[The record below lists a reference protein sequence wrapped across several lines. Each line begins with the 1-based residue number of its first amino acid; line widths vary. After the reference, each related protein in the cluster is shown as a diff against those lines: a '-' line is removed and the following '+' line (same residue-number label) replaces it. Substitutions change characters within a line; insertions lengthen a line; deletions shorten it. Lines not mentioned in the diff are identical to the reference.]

1 MAVAWCLVPWG
12 IVGRAA
18 PGRHRQLLGRLRAS
32 PLSPEPLLGQEVWKP
47 SPKLQEKFGKISCNY
62 PNDSCTNHTTAPQI
76 PCRRAEPKTGRAKTH
91 IWIQGDL
98 WKLSPWRA
106 QAGRGGSEGWK
117 GSRGPGS
124 AWAGGDPFRT
134 APSGKKPI
142 PRSPAWGRPPVCPRS
157 ASHALPDQ
165 ETEQGLR
172 GTG

>member
-1 MAVAWCLVPWG
+1 MAWCLVPRG

-106 QAGRGGSEGWK
+106 RAGRGVAKVGKAPLQYSPLWRKTHSKEPSLGRP
-117 GSRGPGS
+117 SRLPSLCLTRPPGPG
-124 AWAGGDPFRT
+124 D
-134 APSGKKPI
+134 
-142 PRSPAWGRPPVCPRS
+142 
-157 ASHALPDQ
+157 
-165 ETEQGLR
+165 
-172 GTG
+172 

>member
-1 MAVAWCLVPWG
+1 MAWCLVPWG
-12 IVGRAA
+12 LVGRAA

-98 WKLSPWRA
+98 WKLSLWR
-106 QAGRGGSEGWK
+106 
-117 GSRGPGS
+117 
-124 AWAGGDPFRT
+124 AWAGGGVVSKGWKGCRGSGSAWPGRARFRT
-134 APSGKKPI
+134 APTGTNPLQGAQPGEALPS
-142 PRSPAWGRPPVCPRS
+142 
-157 ASHALPDQ
+157 ALPDQ
-165 ETEQGLR
+165 SSRETEQGLR
-172 GTG
+172 GGTG